1 MGRLTQFVLR
11 HRRLIGLVWL
21 LAVLVGG
28 YASSVLSSHLSMS
41 FEIPGTRSDVADS
54 AIIARY
60 ASGGSNT
67 PLVPVIVLPAG
78 RTAQQPQT
86 RVALLAAFSSAS
98 RAGLPTGLGPS
109 RVVSFAST
117 GSSGFV
123 SADGRTTFG
132 LIFTPATNTRVPGPV
147 VQPAAV
153 AAAMVHYLPAGSQV
167 RVTGVGPLTTAG
179 GSASGPGVLDEI
191 LLGALGAL
199 AVLAFV
205 FASLLA
211 VVPLLI
217 AAASVTTAF
226 LAILGLTYLIN
237 VNFVVQF
244 LVGLIGLGVAIDY
257 SLLLITRWREE
268 LAHGL
273 DNEAAIGRA
282 MDTAGRAIVFSGVTV
297 ALGLLALI
305 ALPIPFIRSI
315 GLGGMLIPLISV
327 AVTLT
332 LVPSVLAGIG
342 PRLEWPRVRHE
353 DKPSR
358 GWTAWARLVVRQRWL
373 ATAAGLA
380 ILVALGVA
388 ALGISVGDA
397 SVNSL
402 SQRGSA
408 RDGVVMLEH
417 AGIPVGVLA
426 PVEVLAPA
434 GTSRAAIVAAAT
446 RVPGIRTAVAPPG
459 PAWSRGRTS
468 LVEVL
473 PTADGSGTRAQATLT
488 ALRSALTRA
497 APAALVSGY
506 TADLV
511 DQIHSLYGDF
521 PFVLAGLAVIT
532 FILLARAFR
541 SLLLPLKAIV
551 LNLLSV
557 GAVYGVLVLVWQD
570 GYGARPIWGLPATG
584 AITAWIPLFVFAF
597 VYGLSMDYEVFI
609 LARMREEYDATGS
622 TDDAVITGI
631 GRTGRLVTSAALILF
646 LAMAALA
653 SAPFTFLKIFATG
666 VGAGILLD
674 ATVVR
679 SLLVP
684 AVVSLLGRWNWWL
697 PARARPPA
705 QGRSVPAAGQRS
717 TAEGNGLA
725 RTPPGSERRGP
736 GTEHLDLVDVAGS
749 DRARI
754 EAQQRLA
761 RGWIGHQRER
771 GGCRQPRPFR
781 RGRASGEAWPA
792 RFAVDQARQAWKRIE
807 HLDGVVGPGEQS
819 DACLCQLRPGVGA
832 GGALWPEGRAEFG
845 DVGHR
850 ERRLYAANDAAAGH
864 PGDELG

>member
-1 MGRLTQFVLR
+1 MSRLTQFVLR
-11 HRRLIGLVWL
+11 RRRLIGLVWL
-21 LAVLVGG
+21 VAVLVGG

-41 FEIPGTRSDVADS
+41 FEIPGTHSDVADS

-60 ASGGSNT
+60 ASGGSNS
-67 PLVPVIVLPAG
+67 PLVPVIRLPAG
-78 RTAQQPQT
+78 RTAGQPQT
-86 RVALLAAFSSAS
+86 RAELLAAFTSAS
-98 RAGLPTGLGPS
+98 RVGVPPGSRPS

-132 LIFTPATNTRVPGPV
+132 LIFTPATATQLPAPV
-147 VQPAAV
+147 IPPASVQ
-153 AAAMVHYLPAGSQV
+153 AAMLRYLPAGSLV
-167 RVTGVGPLTTAG
+167 RVTGLGPLTTAG
-179 GSASGPGVLDEI
+179 GSASGPGVGGEI
-191 LLGALGAL
+191 LIGALGAL

-226 LAILGLTYLIN
+226 LAILGLTYLIE

-268 LAHGL
+268 LAHGM
-273 DNEAAIGRA
+273 DNQAAIGRA

-327 AVTLT
+327 TVTLT
-332 LVPSVLAGIG
+332 LVPAVLAGLG
-342 PRLEWPRVRHE
+342 PRLEWPRLRHE

-373 ATAAGLA
+373 AAAAGLA
-380 ILVALGVA
+380 VLVALGIA
-388 ALGISVGDA
+388 ALGINVGDA

-402 SQRGSA
+402 SQRGPA
-408 RDGVVMLEH
+408 REGVVLLEH

-426 PVEVLAPA
+426 PIEVLTPA
-434 GTSRAAIVAAAT
+434 GTSPAAVVAAAT
-446 RVPGIRTAVAPPG
+446 AVPGIRTAVAPDG
-459 PAWSRGRTS
+459 PAWRRGGAA
-468 LVEVL
+468 LVDVL
-473 PTADGSGTRAQATLT
+473 PTADGAGTQGQATLS
-488 ALRSALTRA
+488 AVRSALASA
-497 APAALVSGY
+497 APAALIGGY

-521 PFVLAGLAVIT
+521 PYVLAGLAVIT
-532 FILLARAFR
+532 FLLLARAFR
-541 SLLLPLKAIV
+541 SLLLPLKAIA

-684 AVVSLLGRWNWWL
+684 AIVSLLGRWNWWL
-697 PARARPPA
+697 PAWAARLLRVEASPLP
-705 QGRSVPAAGQRS
+705 GRGDVV
-717 TAEGNGLA
+717 
-725 RTPPGSERRGP
+725 RGP
-736 GTEHLDLVDVAGS
+736 G
-749 DRARI
+749 
-754 EAQQRLA
+754 
-761 RGWIGHQRER
+761 
-771 GGCRQPRPFR
+771 
-781 RGRASGEAWPA
+781 
-792 RFAVDQARQAWKRIE
+792 
-807 HLDGVVGPGEQS
+807 
-819 DACLCQLRPGVGA
+819 
-832 GGALWPEGRAEFG
+832 
-845 DVGHR
+845 
-850 ERRLYAANDAAAGH
+850 
-864 PGDELG
+864 

>member
-21 LAVLVGG
+21 VAVLVGG
-28 YASSVLSSHLSMS
+28 YASSVLSGHLSMS
-41 FEIPGTRSDVADS
+41 FEIPGTHSDIADS

-60 ASGGSNT
+60 ASGGSEQ
-67 PLVPVIVLPAG
+67 PLVPVIRLPPGVTTSQPGARADVRAGFAAVARLAAATRAAHPAG
-78 RTAQQPQT
+78 RA
-86 RVALLAAFSSAS
+86 
-98 RAGLPTGLGPS
+98 PTGVKVGQMPASAQS
-109 RVVSFAST
+109 RVVSYAST
-117 GSSGFV
+117 GDAGFV

-132 LIFTPATNTRVPGPV
+132 LVFTPTNGNPLQDPV
-147 VQPAAV
+147 VAPARVRALLLQ
-153 AAAMVHYLPAGSQV
+153 YLPRGSQV
-167 RVTGVGPLTTAG
+167 EVTGISPLTSAG
-179 GSASGPGVLDEI
+179 GSASGPGVGGEI

-226 LAILGLTYLIN
+226 LAILGLTYVMD

-268 LAHGL
+268 LALGNG
-273 DNEAAIGRA
+273 NEAAIARA

-315 GLGGMLIPLISV
+315 GLGGMLIPLIST

-332 LVPSVLAGIG
+332 LVPALLASIG
-342 PRLEWPRVRHE
+342 PRLEWPRLRHE
-353 DKPSR
+353 DRPSR
-358 GWTAWARLVVRQRWL
+358 AWTVWARLIVRQRWL
-373 ATAAGLA
+373 AGAAGLA
-380 ILVALGVA
+380 ILVALGIA
-388 ALGISVGDA
+388 ALGINVGDA

-402 SQRGSA
+402 SQRGTA
-408 RDGVVMLEH
+408 RDGVVMLER

-426 PVEVLAPA
+426 PIEVLAPA
-434 GTSRAAIVAAAT
+434 GTSPAAVVAAAT
-446 RVPGIRTAVAPPG
+446 AVPGIRAAVAPAG
-459 PAWSRGRTS
+459 PAWRRGGS
-468 LVEVL
+468 ALVEVL
-473 PTADGSGTRAQATLT
+473 PSADGAGRQGQATLT
-488 ALRSALTRA
+488 AVRSALSRA
-497 APAALVSGY
+497 APAALIGGY

-541 SLLLPLKAIV
+541 SLLLPLKAIA

-557 GAVYGVLVLVWQD
+557 GAVYGVLVLIWQD

-609 LARMREEYDATGS
+609 LTRMREEYDATGS
-622 TDDAVITGI
+622 TDGAVITGI

-684 AVVSLLGRWNWWL
+684 AIVSLLRRWNWWL
-697 PARARPPA
+697 PGWAAKVLRVQPSPPPA
-705 QGRSVPAAGQRS
+705 A
-717 TAEGNGLA
+717 TASP
-725 RTPPGSERRGP
+725 T
-736 GTEHLDLVDVAGS
+736 GT
-749 DRARI
+749 R
-754 EAQQRLA
+754 
-761 RGWIGHQRER
+761 
-771 GGCRQPRPFR
+771 
-781 RGRASGEAWPA
+781 
-792 RFAVDQARQAWKRIE
+792 
-807 HLDGVVGPGEQS
+807 
-819 DACLCQLRPGVGA
+819 
-832 GGALWPEGRAEFG
+832 
-845 DVGHR
+845 
-850 ERRLYAANDAAAGH
+850 
-864 PGDELG
+864 

>member
-1 MGRLTQFVLR
+1 MSRLTQFVLR
-11 HRRLIGLVWL
+11 RRRLIGLVWL
-21 LAVLVGG
+21 VAVLVGG
-28 YASSVLSSHLSMS
+28 YASSVLSGHLSMS
-41 FEIPGTRSDVADS
+41 FEIPGTHSDVADS

-60 ASGGSNT
+60 GSGGSNP
-67 PLVPVIVLPAG
+67 PLVPVIRLPAG
-78 RTAQQPQT
+78 RTAEQPQT
-86 RVALLAAFSSAS
+86 ETELLAAFTSAS
-98 RAGLPTGLGPS
+98 RVGVPSGSRPS

-117 GSSGFV
+117 GSSVFV

-132 LIFTPATNTRVPGPV
+132 LIFTPATASQPAPV

-153 AAAMVHYLPAGSQV
+153 AAAMLRYLPAGSLV
-167 RVTGVGPLTTAG
+167 RVTGLGPLTTAG
-179 GSASGPGVLDEI
+179 GSSSGPGVGGEI
-191 LLGALGAL
+191 LIGALGAL

-226 LAILGLTYLIN
+226 LAILGLTYLID

-268 LAHGL
+268 LAHGM

-327 AVTLT
+327 TVTLT
-332 LVPSVLAGIG
+332 LVPAVLAGLG
-342 PRLEWPRVRHE
+342 PRLEWPRLRHE
-353 DKPSR
+353 GTPSR

-373 ATAAGLA
+373 AAGAGLA
-380 ILVALGVA
+380 VLVALGIA
-388 ALGISVGDA
+388 ALGINVGDA

-402 SQRGSA
+402 SQRGTA
-408 RDGVVMLEH
+408 REGVVLLEH

-426 PVEVLAPA
+426 PIEVLTPA
-434 GTSRAAIVAAAT
+434 GKSPAAVFVAATA
-446 RVPGIRTAVAPPG
+446 VPGIRTAVTPDG
-459 PAWSRGRTS
+459 PAWHRGGTA

-473 PTADGSGTRAQATLT
+473 PTADGAGTRGQATLT
-488 ALRSALTRA
+488 AVRSALARA
-497 APAALVSGY
+497 VPAALIGGY

-521 PFVLAGLAVIT
+521 PYVLAGLAVIT

-541 SLLLPLKAIV
+541 SLVLPLKAIA

-622 TDDAVITGI
+622 TDEAVITGV

-684 AVVSLLGRWNWWL
+684 AIVALLGRWNWWL
-697 PARARPPA
+697 PAWAARLLRVQASPLPD
-705 QGRSVPAAGQRS
+705 
-717 TAEGNGLA
+717 
-725 RTPPGSERRGP
+725 RR
-736 GTEHLDLVDVAGS
+736 EVM
-749 DRARI
+749 
-754 EAQQRLA
+754 
-761 RGWIGHQRER
+761 
-771 GGCRQPRPFR
+771 PRP
-781 RGRASGEAWPA
+781 G
-792 RFAVDQARQAWKRIE
+792 
-807 HLDGVVGPGEQS
+807 
-819 DACLCQLRPGVGA
+819 
-832 GGALWPEGRAEFG
+832 
-845 DVGHR
+845 
-850 ERRLYAANDAAAGH
+850 
-864 PGDELG
+864 

>member
-1 MGRLTQFVLR
+1 MGRLTDFVLR
-11 HRRLIGLVWL
+11 HRRLIGLIWL
-21 LAVLVGG
+21 LALLVGG

-41 FEIPGTRSDVADS
+41 FEIPGTGSDVADS
-54 AIIARY
+54 AIVAHY
-60 ASGGSNT
+60 GTGGST
-67 PLVPVIVLPAG
+67 SPLVPVIRLPAG
-78 RTAQQPQT
+78 LTAEQPQARTALQ
-86 RVALLAAFSSAS
+86 AAFSAAATVGPS
-98 RAGLPTGLGPS
+98 GIGPS
-109 RVVSFAST
+109 RVVSYAST
-117 GSSGFV
+117 GDRGFV

-132 LIFTPATNTRVPGPV
+132 LIFTPSKGKQAQLTL

-153 AAAMVHYLPAGSQV
+153 QAVMLRYLPSGSQV
-167 RVTGVGPLTTAG
+167 RVTGLGPLTNAG
-179 GSASGPGVLDEI
+179 GSASGPGVQDEI
-191 LLGALGAL
+191 LIGALGAL

-205 FASLLA
+205 FASFLA

-226 LAILGLTYLIN
+226 LAILGLTYLLN

-268 LAHGL
+268 LAHGS
-273 DNEAAIGRA
+273 DNETAIRRA

-332 LVPSVLAGIG
+332 LVPAVLAGIG
-342 PRLEWPRVRHE
+342 PRLEWPRLRHE
-353 DKPSR
+353 GTPSR

-380 ILVALGVA
+380 ILIALGAA
-388 ALGISVGDA
+388 ALGMHVGDA

-402 SQRGSA
+402 SQKGPA
-408 RDGVVMLEH
+408 REGVVLLQR

-426 PVEVLAPA
+426 PIEIYVP
-434 GTSRAAIVAAAT
+434 GTASASSVVTTAA
-446 RVPGIRTAVAPPG
+446 RVPGVRFAVAPPG
-459 PAWSRGRTS
+459 PAWHQHGSS

-473 PTADGSGTRAQATLT
+473 PVADGAGSSGLT
-488 ALRSALTRA
+488 TAAAVRTAVGSAE
-497 APAALVSGY
+497 PAALVGGY
-506 TADLV
+506 SAGLV

-521 PFVLAGLAVIT
+521 PWVLLGLALIT
-532 FILLARAFR
+532 FVLLARAFR
-541 SLLLPLKAIV
+541 SLLLPLKAIA

-570 GYGARPIWGLPATG
+570 GYGSRAIWGLPATG
-584 AITAWIPLFVFAF
+584 AITGWIPLFVFAF

-609 LARMREEYDATGS
+609 LTRMREEYDATGS
-622 TDDAVITGI
+622 TDQAVITGV

-653 SAPFTFLKIFATG
+653 SAPFTFLKVFATG

-684 AVVSLLGRWNWWL
+684 AIVSLLGRWNWWL
-697 PARARPPA
+697 PGWAARLLRVEPA
-705 QGRSVPAAGQRS
+705 PLADAPLTSV
-717 TAEGNGLA
+717 
-725 RTPPGSERRGP
+725 
-736 GTEHLDLVDVAGS
+736 GT
-749 DRARI
+749 R
-754 EAQQRLA
+754 
-761 RGWIGHQRER
+761 
-771 GGCRQPRPFR
+771 
-781 RGRASGEAWPA
+781 
-792 RFAVDQARQAWKRIE
+792 
-807 HLDGVVGPGEQS
+807 
-819 DACLCQLRPGVGA
+819 
-832 GGALWPEGRAEFG
+832 
-845 DVGHR
+845 
-850 ERRLYAANDAAAGH
+850 
-864 PGDELG
+864 